1 MTHSLPAVHHLTS
14 GGTRWKLMNS
24 ERNGSHV
31 LDGKYALRALMSVF
45 GTLADFDR
53 TPLFSISGQSGHRP
67 DGAKCPLWV

>member
-1 MTHSLPAVHHLTS
+1 
-14 GGTRWKLMNS
+14 MNS